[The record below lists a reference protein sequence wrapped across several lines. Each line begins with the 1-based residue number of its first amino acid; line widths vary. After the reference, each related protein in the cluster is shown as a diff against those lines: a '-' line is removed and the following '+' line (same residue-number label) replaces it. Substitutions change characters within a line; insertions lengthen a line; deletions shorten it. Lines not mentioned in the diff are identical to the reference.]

1 MEFLKKHYEK
11 LILLFLLLAF
21 TFTLIYVLGIVK
33 STRVITDDSLQIAT
47 FAPDYTQ
54 LDPQD
59 EKLNVDK
66 VLANSIPAWHNA
78 VARKE
83 AHAEYFSDL
92 VSVFDI
98 SRCPH
103 CQKLIPRYFFFDRE
117 CPLCKKGL
125 ITPPEKFV
133 EVLAITAEDSD
144 GDGIPDAEELKY
156 GLDPKN
162 PADGRIDLAGDG
174 FSNRYK
180 FKNKY
185 NLLDPRSRPPLWFR
199 LNLVEIRKNKLD
211 KRLNAVN
218 TYKSDDKAKWS
229 FQILDVKT
237 GKSDNIYIGDSITI
251 NRRRYTLESVKLDQ
265 QEDSTAAENGKI
277 RDESIAYIKSED
289 GQEVIEMKVNQDA
302 YSKYPLIVFKDEGT
316 PDKNIEV
323 IAGEDFSMGNRKI
336 GIEKY
341 RVKSVDEENQTA
353 LLEDPAVFDEKK
365 DATLDK
371 NGTKMVVTKDG
382 MIPKED
388 KVRTDLVLGNNPG
401 SDTNPEVP
409 RQPAVRRTQ
418 SQPQRTTAPATTRPG
433 QQPTNRN
440 R

>member
-11 LILLFLLLAF
+11 LILLLLLLTF

-47 FAPDYTQ
+47 FAPDYN
-54 LDPQD
+54 LIDAQD
-59 EKLNVDK
+59 EKFNVDK
-66 VLANSIPAWHNA
+66 VLTSSIPQWKSAT
-78 VARKE
+78 ARKKE
-83 AHAEYFSDL
+83 HAEYFSDL
-92 VSVFDI
+92 VIMFDI

-125 ITPPEKFV
+125 VTPPEKFV
-133 EVLAITAEDSD
+133 ETLEITAEDAD
-144 GDGIPDAEELKY
+144 GDGVPDAEELKY

-185 NLLDPRSRPPLWFR
+185 NLLDPRSRPPLWYR
-199 LNLVEIRKNKLD
+199 LSLLEIRKNKLD

-229 FQILDVKT
+229 FQILDAKT
-237 GKSDNIYIGDSITI
+237 GKSDNIYIGDSMTI

-265 QEDSTAAENGKI
+265 QEDPSAAEKGKI

-302 YSKYPLIVFKDEGT
+302 YSKYPLIVMKDEGS
-316 PDKNIEV
+316 PDKNVEV
-323 IAGEDFSMGNRKI
+323 ISGEEFSMGNRKI

-341 RVKSVDEENQTA
+341 RVKSVDEENQTV
-353 LLEDPAVFDEKK
+353 LLVDPTVFDENK

-371 NGTKMVVTKDG
+371 NGTKMLVTKDG
-382 MIPKED
+382 MIAKED
-388 KVRTDLVLGNNPG
+388 KVRTDVTIGVNPG
-401 SDTNPEVP
+401 NEVNPEVGP
-409 RQPAVRRTQ
+409 RQPPVRRP
-418 SQPQRTTAPATTRPG
+418 QPQRPAPVTTRPG
-433 QQPTNRN
+433 MPGNKTR
-440 R
+440 